1 MGTSTFIASGNSGA
15 SGRWGDYFDMTVD
28 PNNDTVFWYIG
39 EVQNNS
45 GWQTVIGSAII
56 TCVEDINADGVIDV
70 TDILTLLSNWGTDG
84 DGAEVAAPYDVI
96 DVSDVLAIIGALGG
110 CPQ

>member
-15 SGRWGDYFDMTVD
+15 GGRWGDYFDMTVD

-45 GWQTVIGSAII
+45 GWQTVIGSALI
-56 TCVEDINADGVIDV
+56 TCIEDINADGSVNV
-70 TDILTLLSNWGTDG
+70 SDILSLISDWGSG
-84 DGAEVAAPYDVI
+84 GSGAEVAAPYDII
-96 DVSDVLAIIGALGG
+96 DVSDVLGVVSALGN
-110 CPQ
+110 CP